1 MDIDT
6 RGLGAGSYPDAP
18 EETEY
23 RTVKVKCCFN
33 TTVKVPADLENYSD
47 ILNYLQNDLDD
58 YDFRLRENAEEI
70 LIDDIEK

>member
-18 EETEY
+18 EEPKY
-23 RTVKVKCCFN
+23 RIVKVKCCFN
-33 TTVKVPADLENYSD
+33 TTVEVPADLENYSD